1 MIRRSVDLPDPE
13 GPTIATNSPEDASK
27 ETFSRTVSGPVGS
40 SYSFVT
46 PRTASDRRV
55 LPRASGAESP
65 EVTAAVSSIDS
76 EFYGSVGVKSP
87 PDEPIEEADHDDH
100 RHERPDE
107 EARVP
112 GDRRANEELTDP
124 GRLVH
129 PVAVGHVFGKDQRVP
144 SASPA
149 GDAAGDERRR
159 HRGEDRDARPPP
171 KGKAESAGHLLHLS
185 RNLAGAR

>member
-55 LPRASGAESP
+55 LPRASGAQSP

-76 EFYGSVGVKSP
+76 EFCGSGALTSP
-87 PDEPIEEADHDDH
+87 PAEALEEADPDAQ
-100 RHERPDE
+100 RAERP
-107 EARVP
+107 A
-112 GDRRANEELTDP
+112 
-124 GRLVH
+124 
-129 PVAVGHVFGKDQRVP
+129 
-144 SASPA
+144 
-149 GDAAGDERRR
+149 ER
-159 HRGEDRDARPPP
+159 P
-171 KGKAESAGHLLHLS
+171 
-185 RNLAGAR
+185 